1 MLNEMRFGRL
11 SPESIQRFK
20 ELERPIVYED
30 GIAATE
36 LFPRREDVDRS
47 NTERLKALNTD
58 GWSYQAVDGGA
69 LQDRSQREKLLSN
82 FMAPASIFLKVD
94 AQVMLIK
101 NVDETLVNGSMGK
114 VVGFCH
120 RIEFVVD
127 SSGRWREGGIFEEIE
142 AEGEEVDEKRQKLM
156 DTLKSKIAANT
167 KPYPVVRFNVP
178 GGQRDM
184 LVEPDTFKTEQANG
198 EIQVSRSQL
207 PLILAWAMSIHK
219 AQGQS
224 ESLSQHSCL
233 LPSDTDN
240 LSP

>member
-1 MLNEMRFGRL
+1 MLNEMRFGNLTR
-11 SPESIQRFK
+11 ESIQRFK
-20 ELERPIVYED
+20 SLERPIYYGD

-36 LFPRREDVDRS
+36 LFPRREDVERS
-47 NTERLKALNTD
+47 NRARLEELNTD
-58 GWSYQAVDGGA
+58 GWSYAAADGGA
-69 LQDRSQREKLLSN
+69 LQDRQQREKLLSN
-82 FMAPASIFLKVD
+82 FMAPQSIYLKVD

-114 VVGFCH
+114 VIGFCH
-120 RIEFVVD
+120 RIEYTID
-127 SSGRWREGGIFEEIE
+127 SSGRWREGGLFDEIE
-142 AEGEEVDEKRQKLM
+142 VEGDDEVDEKRQRLKE
-156 DTLKSKIAANT
+156 TLKSKINAAA

-198 EIQVSRSQL
+198 ECVVSRTQV

-224 ESLSQHSCL
+224 RFHIAFL
-233 LPSDTDN
+233 LDS
-240 LSP
+240 